1 MADEENN
8 NQDAEEQEGEGKPKK
23 KIDPR
28 KLKLIA
34 LIVTFVLLIGGSI
47 GGTLFLLG
55 VFDGGEAVEEVA
67 SEETEETEGEEG
79 AADKLPAKPAAM
91 YFPIKPAFVVN
102 YSARG
107 RQRFLQAEVTV
118 LTRDQQVFDAI
129 QQHLPLVKNQL
140 VMLFGGETYE
150 DLQTDEGRELLRQ
163 KSIEVLQS
171 TISQEIGKEDGVEE
185 VLFTSFV
192 MQ

>member
-8 NQDAEEQEGEGKPKK
+8 NESAEEQGEDKAKK

-28 KLKLIA
+28 KLKLAA
-34 LIVTFVLLIGGSI
+34 LIMLFLLLIGGSI
-47 GGTLFLLG
+47 GGTLYVLG
-55 VFDGGEAVEEVA
+55 VFDGGEPAEELA
-67 SEETEETEGEEG
+67 AEESAEPVSEEG
-79 AADKLPAKPAAM
+79 AADKLPAKPPAM
-91 YFPIKPAFVVN
+91 YFPIKPAFVIN

-140 VMLFGGETYE
+140 VMLFGGESYE

-163 KSIEVLQS
+163 KSIEVLQN
-171 TISQEIGKEDGVEE
+171 TIAQEIGKEDGVEE